1 MRKWGIVGGLL
12 LVVVAAWPL
21 MVGMQVASTVTEAH
35 EVRLGS
41 VELRHQMLEYERGY
55 LGATGRS
62 RLVIED
68 GGQRF
73 VLEMSHRVRHGL
85 LGARGDSF
93 VDLDA
98 LEAPP
103 GSPIPH
109 LLRSLDLQVHTRSGL
124 TGGVTARAAFDAL
137 RLDLA
142 TVPEFAEHLGS
153 ADPVWL
159 ELGPGQGRFA
169 WSAEQILLS
178 LDLPDL
184 RLSDRHTDLR
194 LEQARYV
201 TVFKADPDGV
211 FGLLPDYE
219 GGLGAARAVLTAG
232 DGVLE
237 LQRPRMDFLQSTHAE
252 LMDSHAR
259 LQLDTARLRRGSD
272 EVLALQALDLR
283 TGMLRWHRAT
293 LVDLIAQVQALEDRA
308 LAPDQRNALI
318 GASVAEALQGMIE
331 DRPALT
337 LHLSLNEVP
346 ARQVVLDSELGL
358 RGTRQDFATR
368 PLETLAL
375 DMRVGLGLE
384 WADAV
389 ARAWPE
395 LGLDAWLQSAAAQ
408 GWLHRD
414 DEARQWRGHLEVEA
428 GRVRVNGEDRT
439 AALMATLFALAGGMF

>member
-1 MRKWGIVGGLL
+1 MRKWGIVGLL
-12 LVVVAAWPL
+12 LLLMAAAWPL
-21 MVGMQVASTVTEAH
+21 IVGMLVERTVTEAH
-35 EVRLGS
+35 AAQLGGS
-41 VELRHQMLEYERGY
+41 ELRHEMLDYQRGY

-62 RLVIED
+62 RLVIEEAD
-68 GGQRF
+68 RRF
-73 VLEMSHRVRHGL
+73 VIELTHRVRHGL
-85 LGARGDSF
+85 LGARGNSE

-103 GSPIPH
+103 GSPVPH
-109 LLRSLDLQVHTRSGL
+109 LLRSLDLQIHTRSGL

-137 RLDLA
+137 RLDLNA
-142 TVPEFAEHLGS
+142 IPEFAEHLGS
-153 ADPVWL
+153 VDPVWL
-159 ELGPGQGRFA
+159 ELGSGQGRFA

-178 LDLPDL
+178 LDVPEL

-219 GGLGAARAVLTAG
+219 GGLGAARVALTTS

-259 LQLDTARLRRGSD
+259 LQLDAARLQSGSD

-283 TGMLRWHRAT
+283 TGMLRWHRPT
-293 LVDLIAQVQALEDRA
+293 LVDLVAQMQALEARA
-308 LAPDQRNALI
+308 LEPDQRNALI
-318 GASVAEALQGMIE
+318 GASVAEALQAMIE

-337 LHLSLNEVP
+337 LRLSLNEVP
-346 ARQVVLDSELGL
+346 ARQVELDSELGL

-375 DMRVGLGLE
+375 DMRLGLGLE

-395 LGLDAWLQSAAAQ
+395 LELDAWLQSAAAQ
-408 GWLHRD
+408 GWLRRD
-414 DEARQWRGHLEVEA
+414 DEARQWRGHLEVEG